1 MSINKKYLSE
11 WNVALRRKFV
21 PPCNHA
27 NRADRIPRVLRRSRN
42 GAHMRRLARRPWA
55 HPVYILDAEIAVT
68 KWLAKYAKRANDDR
82 ISVHNRAEHC
92 PLNSGHML
100 VYSPYD
106 EWEADIEGKIARG
119 KLARK
124 KTWTKEAI
132 GKRENMRRR
141 RGRIFTIVA
150 LRTESHFKSTQLSA
164 IARIR

>member
-1 MSINKKYLSE
+1 M
-11 WNVALRRKFV
+11 WRFV
-21 PPCNHA
+21 VNSFRLA
-27 NRADRIPRVLRRSRN
+27 IMQTARIAFRAFFVVRETARTCGGWLVDHEHIRYISWMQRSRLQS
-42 GAHMRRLARRPWA
+42 GWRSMRREQTMTGFLCTTERSTVRSILAICS
-55 HPVYILDAEIAVT
+55 YILRT
-68 KWLAKYAKRANDDR
+68 TNGKRT
-82 ISVHNRAEHC
+82 SK
-92 PLNSGHML
+92 
-100 VYSPYD
+100 
-106 EWEADIEGKIARG
+106 GKLRG